1 MRQFFVFPCQHAFHA
16 DCLGEMVLSV
26 VGTGREKRIR
36 ELQREIGR
44 GVALG
49 GKREGMVR
57 ELDGLVAG
65 SCVLCSDLAVRMVD
79 EPFIKG
85 VGERERREWAV

>member
-1 MRQFFVFPCQHAFHA
+1 
-16 DCLGEMVLSV
+16 MVMDMA
-26 VGTGREKRIR
+26 GMGKGKRIK

-49 GKREGMVR
+49 KRREGMVR

-65 SCVLCSDLAVRMVD
+65 A
-79 EPFIKG
+79 
-85 VGERERREWAV
+85 W